1 MTPGLGLMCLSAGG
15 KPRGELPLKVF
26 ILKPRGLPN
35 YLGSLIMAVLGHDA
49 RLIAD
54 VRETA
59 PEMPTTSST
68 VMTSCNIIRRV
79 GGEFWCRYT

>member
-35 YLGSLIMAVLGHDA
+35 YLSWLHLVTMLG
-49 RLIAD
+49 
-54 VRETA
+54 
-59 PEMPTTSST
+59 
-68 VMTSCNIIRRV
+68 
-79 GGEFWCRYT
+79 